1 MPYAELL
8 EEILALVDH
17 DAHHFG
23 CLAEVSHAREILAR
37 GTSADRQL
45 TVFEQ
50 ALSAG
55 AARTEALAAVVDW
68 LVTETA
74 RGV

>member
-1 MPYAELL
+1 
-8 EEILALVDH
+8 
-17 DAHHFG
+17 
-23 CLAEVSHAREILAR
+23 VSHAREILAR
-37 GTSADRQL
+37 GTSAYRQL
-45 TVFEQ
+45 MVFEQ

-68 LVTETA
+68 LIAETT

>member
-8 EEILALVDH
+8 EEILELVH
-17 DAHHFG
+17 PDACHFG
-23 CLAEVSHAREILAR
+23 CMGEVSHARAILAR

-45 TVFEQ
+45 TIFEQ

-55 AARTEALAAVVDW
+55 ATRAEALAAVVDW
-68 LVTETA
+68 LIAETA